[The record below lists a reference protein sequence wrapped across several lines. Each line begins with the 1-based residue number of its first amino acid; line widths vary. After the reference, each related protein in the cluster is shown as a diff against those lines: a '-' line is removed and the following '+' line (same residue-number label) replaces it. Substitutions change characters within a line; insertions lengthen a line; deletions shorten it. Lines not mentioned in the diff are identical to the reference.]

1 LSLGIELGMHSTRAS
16 MANKSELS

>member
-1 LSLGIELGMHSTRAS
+1 LSLGIELGMHSTWAS